1 VGGVEKLP
9 VGDVEIEEV
18 DDVVVVRLRGEHDL
32 SSAPSLSD
40 RLRAF
45 ASQGYG
51 VVVDVAEVEF
61 IDLAVVRALLEADE
75 ALRTR
80 GRRLALLFGTACP
93 VQRLLQLTDSETK
106 FACGED
112 RDEVIALARTTIPP
126 RSAT

>member
-1 VGGVEKLP
+1 MGEL
-9 VGDVEIEEV
+9 EIEEV

-45 ASQGYG
+45 ASEGYG
-51 VVVDVAEVEF
+51 VAVDVSEVEF

-75 ALRTR
+75 ALRTQ

-93 VQRLLQLTDSETK
+93 VQRLLQLTDSQAK
-106 FACGED
+106 FACAED
-112 RDEVIALARTTIPP
+112 RDGAIALARTTNPP
-126 RSAT
+126 RTAT